1 MNRVI
6 LRLTAVVLLCLA
18 CASAA
23 GQRIYLLSVGDTSEK
38 SGLSFSTGPD
48 LQYVFDAFYA
58 NVPGDQLVMF
68 NNPMADFADGS
79 SQNLQTP
86 WMGPD
91 VRSDLVDLKK
101 KILQALDNCPAGEN
115 DTIVVFYTGHG
126 AYDDNGHFLMM
137 PDYENRL
144 YRKTILERM
153 ARKNPRLAVLITDS
167 CNLQVP
173 SGMAPGPA
181 ARMIPPERMT
191 PLFESLFIRS
201 RGVTDINSSS
211 EGQESIGAI
220 GGGLL
225 TLSLAY
231 MGNQPNFKSY
241 PGFKKPQRGNLDFPS
256 DAVIPSV
263 DHSMAMAEYFGGMNE
278 HGMHGNFDPD
288 QPPFG
293 VFFEYR
299 QQNLS
304 WQAVAKLLTAKVNT
318 LFKAAVPKGWDAS
331 NGQKQMTQT
340 PRFYSLAKIAGGL
353 AQPAAPDHKPARN
366 SGQNSG
372 QRQPRWSDPT
382 YRPEVGDMI
391 LEINGR
397 PIRNFEDYYRA
408 VKSSPQT
415 MTFVLGEARSGKKFL
430 LRAQLNPPGADS
442 RFGVGGENAPGGGVR
457 VKFIMKGYPGTR
469 CQLAQ

>member
-79 SQNLQTP
+79 SRDLRNP

-101 KILQALDNCPAGEN
+101 KILRAIDNCPAGGG
-115 DTIVVFYTGHG
+115 DTIIVFYTGHG
-126 AYDDNGHFLMM
+126 AYDDHGQFLLM
-137 PDYENRL
+137 PDGENRL
-144 YRKTILERM
+144 YRKTILKRM
-153 ARKNPRLAVLITDS
+153 ARKSPRLAVLITDS
-167 CNLQVP
+167 CSLYVP
-173 SGMAPGPA
+173 AGSPPGPA
-181 ARMIPPERMT
+181 ARLIPPRRMT

-201 RGVTDINSSS
+201 RGVVDINSST
-211 EGQESIGAI
+211 EGEESIGAI

-225 TLSLAY
+225 TISLAY
-231 MGNQPNFKSY
+231 MGNQPNFKPY
-241 PGFKKPQRGNLDFPS
+241 PGFTRPRRGVMGTPS
-256 DAVIPSV
+256 KAAIPSV
-263 DHSMAMAEYFGGMNE
+263 DHSMAMAEFFGGLTE

-288 QPPFG
+288 KPPFG
-293 VFFEYR
+293 IFFEYR
-299 QQNLS
+299 QQNLN
-304 WQAVAKLLTAKVNT
+304 WAAVGKLLVVKVNT
-318 LFKAAVPKGWDAS
+318 LFKTVAPKGWDTS
-331 NGQKQMTQT
+331 KGGKQVTQT
-340 PRFYSLAKIAGGL
+340 PRFYSLAKTEGGRS
-353 AQPAAPDHKPARN
+353 QPQKPGRK
-366 SGQNSG
+366 QT
-372 QRQPRWSDPT
+372 RWSRPT

-397 PIRNFEDYYRA
+397 AIRNFDDYYRA
-408 VKSSPQT
+408 VKSSPTT

-430 LRAQLNPPGADS
+430 MRTQLNPPSAKS

-457 VKFIMKGYPGTR
+457 VKYIMPGYPGTR
-469 CQLAQ
+469 CQLAK

>member
-1 MNRVI
+1 M
-6 LRLTAVVLLCLA
+6 
-18 CASAA
+18 
-23 GQRIYLLSVGDTSEK
+23 
-38 SGLSFSTGPD
+38 
-48 LQYVFDAFYA
+48 QYIFDAFYA

-79 SQNLQTP
+79 SQNLQNP
-86 WMGPD
+86 WMGQD
-91 VRSDLVDLKK
+91 VRSDLVDMKN

-115 DTIVVFYTGHG
+115 DAIVMFYTGHG

-137 PDYENRL
+137 PDCENRL

-181 ARMIPPERMT
+181 ARMIPPERIT

-201 RGVTDINSSS
+201 RGVTDMNSSS

-241 PGFKKPQRGNLDFPS
+241 PGFTQPLHGNLDTPS

-263 DHSMAMAEYFGGMNE
+263 DHFMAMGKFFGRIHE

-288 QPPFG
+288 LPPFG
-293 VFFEYR
+293 VFFEYN

-304 WQAVAKLLTAKVNT
+304 WQAVSKLLTVKVNT
-318 LFKAAVPKGWDAS
+318 LFKVAVPKGWDAS
-331 NGQKQMTQT
+331 NGEKQMTQT
-340 PRFYSLAKIAGGL
+340 PRFYSLAKTPGGL
-353 AQPAAPDHKPARN
+353 AQPVKPERKPI
-366 SGQNSG
+366 QNPE
-372 QRQPRWSDPT
+372 QRQTRWSAAT

-391 LEINGR
+391 LEINGQ
-397 PIRNFEDYYRA
+397 PIRNFDD
-408 VKSSPQT
+408 VLSS
-415 MTFVLGEARSGKKFL
+415 RKKFPANDDI
-430 LRAQLNPPGADS
+430 RAGRSP
-442 RFGVGGENAPGGGVR
+442 
-457 VKFIMKGYPGTR
+457 
-469 CQLAQ
+469 